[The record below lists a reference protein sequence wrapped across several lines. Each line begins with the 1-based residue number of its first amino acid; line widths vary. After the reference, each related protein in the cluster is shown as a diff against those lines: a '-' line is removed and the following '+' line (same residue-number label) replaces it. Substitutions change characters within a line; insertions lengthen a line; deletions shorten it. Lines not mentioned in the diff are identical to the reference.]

1 MTATSSPLPFP
12 WKSLEATTASDLAT
26 LREVSRWVQAH
37 LRPAAFVGAL
47 RDLLGA
53 DLRILVR
60 RARPWMPGRGEP
72 LGVGVL
78 LTRVDD
84 DATSAGAL
92 LDVEPALAAAVVAR
106 AIRRPVP
113 IVVDGARPASPDV
126 AGALAAVL
134 LAAARRAHAWVPA
147 RILGAGDPATMLAKL
162 ATLGP
167 DVVDIAFTVLL
178 ADEAFIARLLVARD
192 PSLAAPEMPWTRD
205 RLSALGALPISI
217 PVVASATPATVGDL
231 AVLVP
236 GDVWVPD
243 AWPLG
248 RGAEAALSGP
258 VLLAAPSSETGVRA
272 RLVEGGHLVLS
283 GEVEP
288 MCAAEATMVEGE
300 RESTLL
306 QAVGD
311 VPILVRVEIGEAR
324 MTAREWAAIGRGDVV
339 TLGRRVG
346 AQVLLRVGG
355 VPVALGELVSVDGE
369 VGVRIAERVAG
380 DPTIA

>member
-1 MTATSSPLPFP
+1 MTATSSAIPFP
-12 WKSLEATTASDLAT
+12 WKSLETTTASDIAM
-26 LREVSRWVQAH
+26 LREVSLWVRAH
-37 LRPAAFVGAL
+37 LRPAAFAAAL
-47 RDLLGA
+47 REILGA

-60 RARPWMPGRGEP
+60 RARPWMPGRAEP
-72 LGVGVL
+72 MGVGVL
-78 LTRVDD
+78 VTPAD
-84 DATSAGAL
+84 DATSVGAL

-106 AIRRPVP
+106 AIRRPAP
-113 IVVDGARPASPDV
+113 IVVDAARPPPADV

-134 LAAARRAHAWVPA
+134 LAAARRAHAGLPL
-147 RILGAGDPATMLAKL
+147 RILGAGDPGAMLAKL

-178 ADEAFIARLLVARD
+178 ADDAFIARMLVARD
-192 PSLAAPEMPWTRD
+192 PARAAPEMPWTPD

-217 PVVASATPATVGDL
+217 PVVASAARATVGDF

-236 GDVWVPD
+236 GDVWIPG

-248 RGAEAALSGP
+248 RGSGAALSGP
-258 VLLAAPSSETGVRA
+258 VFLAAPSSETGVRA
-272 RLVEGGHLVLS
+272 RLVEGGRLVLS

-288 MCAAEATMVEGE
+288 ICAAEATMVEGE
-300 RESTLL
+300 GESTLL

-311 VPILVRVEIGEAR
+311 VPILLRVEIGEAR

-380 DPTIA
+380 DPTTA